1 MRKQAGDFFS
11 MEEITMF
18 NIPTVDLIKTGE
30 NITKLRK
37 AAGLSV
43 KDLQEVFGFGT
54 PQAIYKWQQGV
65 ALPTVDNLVV
75 LSVIFGKTIDE
86 ILVLDQVVVK
96 KQLSA

>member
-1 MRKQAGDFFS
+1 
-11 MEEITMF
+11 MF

-37 AAGLSV
+37 MAGLSV
-43 KDLQEVFGFGT
+43 KDLQEIFGFGT
-54 PQAIYKWQQGV
+54 PQAIYKWQQGA

-75 LSVIFGKTIDE
+75 LSVIFGKAIDD
-86 ILVLDQVVVK
+86 ILVLNQAAVE